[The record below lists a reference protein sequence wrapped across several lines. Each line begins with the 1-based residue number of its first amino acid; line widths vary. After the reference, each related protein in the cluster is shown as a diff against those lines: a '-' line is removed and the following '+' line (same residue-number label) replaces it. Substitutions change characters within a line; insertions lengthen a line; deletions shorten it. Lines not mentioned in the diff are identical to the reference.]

1 MRMAVLATALAAL
14 AAGCSK
20 SEPDQAPV
28 ACLSGPPAYLSAL
41 RQAPGEVRLQGETPI
56 SDCLAAGQGGG
67 ELANVGS
74 TMIATAT
81 RLNAEALKDPTGPA
95 TLELGYL
102 LGAVQRGAEETGGIH
117 QDLVRRLNAAAHY
130 SPRRLSRRAE
140 FERTFGAASTPAG
153 ARLNTLGHGGGH
165 C

>member
-1 MRMAVLATALAAL
+1 MFGRAMRTAALAAAL
-14 AAGCSK
+14 AAIAAGCSK

-28 ACLSGPPAYLSAL
+28 ACLSGPPVYLSAL

-56 SDCLAAGQGGG
+56 SDCLPSGQGGG

-74 TMIATAT
+74 TMVATAT
-81 RLNAEALKDPTGPA
+81 RLNAEALKDPTGPE

-117 QDLVRRLNAAAHY
+117 QDLVRRLNTAARY
-130 SPRRLSRRAE
+130 SPSGLPPAE
-140 FERTFGAASTPAG
+140 FERTFGRGFAAGEESG
-153 ARLNTLGHGGGH
+153 
-165 C
+165 